1 MRLLRGL
8 LHVSD
13 EVVAVLV
20 LLETTEGCS
29 NVSNLLVML
38 CTSTYPSWCCSNN
51 AVRSP
56 QTCVSNKH
64 KDHASPRTDGAC
76 TYPGMYCIGQ
86 RPPTSQCVVTYLL
99 RVLKVLEEGV
109 LIPRHTLVDVG
120 GRVAEALDLT
130 RLAAEDAVQ
139 VRADYAGEQSTD

>member
-1 MRLLRGL
+1 
-8 LHVSD
+8 
-13 EVVAVLV
+13 
-20 LLETTEGCS
+20 
-29 NVSNLLVML
+29 
-38 CTSTYPSWCCSNN
+38 
-51 AVRSP
+51 
-56 QTCVSNKH
+56 
-64 KDHASPRTDGAC
+64 
-76 TYPGMYCIGQ
+76 MYCIGQ

-139 VRADYAGEQSTD
+139 VRADYTGEKVRGGRCYNVPLLGPPASIVWH